1 MRHLKRGRKLKRN
14 SKQRKALLKN
24 LVRDLILKNR
34 IKTTEAKAKE
44 ARSFAEKIITRAKT
58 DNVASRRLIKKIMD
72 ETTLKHL
79 FEKIAP
85 RYKNRQGGY
94 SRIVKL
100 GRRMGDGAKEAII
113 ELI

>member
-1 MRHLKRGRKLKRN
+1 MRHLKKGRKLKRN

-24 LVRDLILKNR
+24 LVRDLILNNR

-44 ARSFAEKIITRAKT
+44 TRSFAEKIITRAKT

-85 RYKNRQGGY
+85 KYKNRQGGY
-94 SRIVKL
+94 ARIVKL